1 MVKAVILSG
10 GLGTRLRPLTCS
22 RPKPLFPILNKPLLE
37 TQIVNLAKAGVSEV
51 ILAINYM
58 AEVVQAVIGDGSKY
72 GIKITY
78 SEEIE
83 PLGTGG
89 AVKNAEKFID
99 GDTFFQLNGDIVTSL
114 DYAQLLKFH
123 RDHKAE
129 LTLAGYIVEDPT
141 RFGVMKLD
149 GQNRVIEFVE
159 KPKSVSQ
166 EDAKRLPI
174 NAGVNIFEPSILDL
188 IPPGKKLSME
198 KEIFPQL
205 VTRGRVFCMPFP
217 GIWLDVG
224 LPSDF
229 MRANKLLLEYNRTNG
244 KDKTLISP
252 NCMIGKNVE
261 IEPPVAIEAGISIGA
276 NSHIGPY
283 TIIGKNSKIG
293 DGVNISQSVLF
304 ENVRIGNFTSI
315 KESILGTGVS
325 VGQWVKIEGDKD
337 GMVIL
342 ADHVYVQNKLTL
354 LAWGNH
360 LTRCPWDEVKES
372 IFPNV

>member
-37 TQIVNLAKAGVSEV
+37 TQITNLAKAGVSEV

-58 AEVVQAVIGDGSKY
+58 AEVVQAIIGDGSRY
-72 GIKITY
+72 GIKISY

-99 GDTFFQLNGDIVTSL
+99 GDTFFQLNGDIVTTL
-114 DYAQLLKFH
+114 DFAQLLKYH
-123 RDHKAE
+123 KDHKAE
-129 LTLAGYIVEDPT
+129 LTLAGYIVEDPS
-141 RFGVMKLD
+141 RYGVMKLD
-149 GQNRVIEFVE
+149 GENRVLEFVE
-159 KPKSVSQ
+159 KPKNVKK

-174 NAGVNIFEPSILDL
+174 NAGVNIFEPTALDL
-188 IPPGKKLSME
+188 IAAGKKVSME
-198 KEIFPQL
+198 KEVFPKL
-205 VTRGRVFCMPFP
+205 VSRGKVYCMPFS

-224 LPSDF
+224 LPRDF
-229 MRANKLLLEYNRTNG
+229 MRANKMLLEYNYANK
-244 KDKTLISP
+244 KDQGLISP
-252 NCMIGKNVE
+252 NCLIGKNVE
-261 IEPPVAIEAGISIGA
+261 IEPPVAIEAGVSIGA

-283 TIIGKNSKIG
+283 TVIGKNSKIG
-293 DGVNISQSVLF
+293 EGVHIAQSVLF
-304 ENVRIGNFTSI
+304 ENVRVGNFTSI

-325 VGQWVKIEGDKD
+325 VGQWVKMEGDKD

-342 ADHVYVQNKLTL
+342 ADHVSVQNKLTL
-354 LAWGNH
+354 LAWNNH

>member
-114 DYAQLLKFH
+114 DYAPLLKFH

-149 GQNRVIEFVE
+149 GQNRVTEFVE
-159 KPKSVSQ
+159 KPKSVSK

-174 NAGVNIFEPSILDL
+174 NAGVNIFEPSALDL
-188 IPPGKKLSME
+188 IPAGKKLSME

-205 VTRGRVFCMPFP
+205 VSRGRVYCMPFS

-229 MRANKLLLEYNRTNG
+229 MRANKLLLEYNFVNG

-252 NCMIGKNVE
+252 NCIIGKNVE
-261 IEPPVAIEAGISIGA
+261 IEPPVAIEAGVSIGA

-283 TIIGKNSKIG
+283 TVIGKNSKIG
-293 DGVNISQSVLF
+293 DGVHISQSVLF
-304 ENVRIGNFTSI
+304 ENVRVGNFTSM

-325 VGQWVKIEGDKD
+325 VGQWVKIEGDQD
-337 GMVIL
+337 GMVVL